1 MNMAVPEARCDR
13 AARTVDYLGIRWDL
27 HLPSCAYDPDF
38 AVIDEHNAIAYR
50 RFGRAD
56 IERSADERHVSRI
69 LDLTGGEG
77 EKGC

>member
-13 AARTVDYLGIRWDL
+13 ATRTVDHLRIRWDL
-27 HLPSCAYDPDF
+27 HLASCANGSDL
-38 AVIDEHNAIAYR
+38 AVIDEHNAIVYR